1 MLGTFIFSV
10 LENRQILENFETLHR
25 TQFFLNL
32 PASTV
37 IEILKSDDLK
47 VPSKEDVFNSVKFWV
62 NYDDASRKNDMVN
75 LISSVRLSLPSI
87 KLLVEEVMK
96 FFNSCTECMTSIRL
110 AILNKI
116 SLNSKYLIQRETHRR
131 RKSAY
136 TIDIYDGEKKSWTLS
151 KDTGIIKDNFASVIA
166 GDRIIIIGGRNF
178 SNCAENSVEY
188 IDLKNGQKHQLNPLN
203 QARLH
208 FSAVTLPRDSSTDI
222 YAICGYEN
230 NMVISTVERIYVVG
244 GQVHKNGKTIPTNQ
258 VQMYSV
264 ETNSWIYRSQMIQAR
279 SSHSSVVFIGKLFI
293 AGWYDNKT
301 SIYLELPKPVYGI
314 SLCCFQNKILCMVD
328 MMERL

>member
-230 NMVISTVERIYVVG
+230 NMVISTVERWNSKTRDWEIIASLLSAVYFHSASVINYRIYVVG

-293 AGWYDNKT
+293 AG
-301 SIYLELPKPVYGI
+301 
-314 SLCCFQNKILCMVD
+314 
-328 MMERL
+328 